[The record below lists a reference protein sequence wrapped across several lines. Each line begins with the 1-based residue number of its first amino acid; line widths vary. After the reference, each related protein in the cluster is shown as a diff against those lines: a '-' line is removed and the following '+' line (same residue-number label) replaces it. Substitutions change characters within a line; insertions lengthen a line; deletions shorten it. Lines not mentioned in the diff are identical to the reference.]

1 MSNSR
6 FIQRS
11 VALQAIFV
19 LQQNKI
25 ANKDDV
31 IRALL
36 VENQTEKDLF
46 INNLV
51 DGVLDN
57 RQQLDATIKKY
68 LNPKWTLERI
78 SQIDRNILELTIF
91 QIEKMIDIPP
101 KVAID
106 QALELTKKYSDQASV
121 KFVNGVLANYL
132 VNQ

>member
-46 INNLV
+46 IDNLV

>member
-1 MSNSR
+1 M
-6 FIQRS
+6 QRS

-19 LQQNKI
+19 LQQNKL
-25 ANKDDV
+25 ADQNDV
-31 IRALL
+31 ITALL
-36 VENQTEKDLF
+36 AENSTEKDPF
-46 INNLV
+46 IENLV
-51 DGVLDN
+51 DGVLNN
-57 RQQLDATIKKY
+57 RQQLDETIKKY

-106 QALELTKKYSDQASV
+106 QALELTKKFSDQASV

-132 VNQ
+132 VGE